1 MKTPNNISENM
12 YAEEIQNLIQDEED
26 LSKHKPLW
34 HPANKHLR
42 NQTMITNAARNRKK
56 NVKNN
61 NRK

>member
-1 MKTPNNISENM
+1 M